1 MSPAG
6 GILDPIKKGGVTLYL
21 EPELNADQ
29 RSAAVWENVESQI
42 GVDDVLQSRAAFE
55 LKRRL
60 QHWHG
65 DYLPR
70 PSRFK
75 NKHGIDRGTHLVVP
89 ADPIEL
95 VIVRAVSMTIGAAQ
109 FGVSPDGSIFTAHG
123 DGWTIR
129 GPRVDVTRLSWL
141 LDEAADILQDIRRGR
156 GGRFYERN
164 GKFFL
169 ADGRTVILEV
179 VDEADPGVRA
189 KQPEPAPSSYDSR
202 PWWEKAVNT
211 VFRKHW
217 DELPEPS
224 PPSKTIRL
232 PEDVRRARQAPVR
245 RRLESTEDGLRP
257 DDSSSFRRRSRR
269 ARPGQICP
277 VHFILLP
284 ANGRCNDCRTD

>member
-1 MSPAG
+1 M
-6 GILDPIKKGGVTLYL
+6 YL
-21 EPELNADQ
+21 EPELDPDQ
-29 RSAAVWENVESQI
+29 RSAAVWENIEAQTD
-42 GVDDVLQSRAAFE
+42 VDDVLQSRAAFE

-60 QHWHG
+60 QHWNG

-75 NKHGIDRGTHLVVP
+75 NKHGVDRGTHLVVP

-141 LDEAADILQDIRRGR
+141 LDEAADILQNIRRGR

-179 VDEADPGVRA
+179 VDETDPAIRAARAEPVAD
-189 KQPEPAPSSYDSR
+189 SYAAR
-202 PWWEKAVNT
+202 PWWEKAIST
-211 VFRKHW
+211 VFRLHW
-217 DELPEPS
+217 DEVPETS
-224 PPSKTIRL
+224 P
-232 PEDVRRARQAPVR
+232 PVR
-245 RRLESTEDGLRP
+245 RPQLPEEVSRA
-257 DDSSSFRRRSRR
+257 RR
-269 ARPGQICP
+269 APVLRRGEDPWSHATGKEPICP
-277 VHFILLP
+277 VHFLP
-284 ANGRCNDCRTD
+284 LYGGRCDYCRID

>member
-1 MSPAG
+1 M
-6 GILDPIKKGGVTLYL
+6 YL
-21 EPELNADQ
+21 EPELNSDQ
-29 RSAAVWENVESQI
+29 RSAAVWENVESQTD
-42 GVDDVLQSRAAFE
+42 VAEVLQSRAAFE

-60 QHWHG
+60 QNWNG

-75 NKHGIDRGTHLVVP
+75 NKHGIDRGSHLIVP

-95 VIVRAVSMTIGAAQ
+95 VIVRAVSMTTGAAQ
-109 FGVSPDGSIFTAHG
+109 FGVSPDGSIFTARG

-141 LDEAADILQDIRRGR
+141 LDEAADTLQQIRRGR

-189 KQPEPAPSSYDSR
+189 KRPEPGPSSYDSR
-202 PWWEKAVNT
+202 PWWQKAVNT
-211 VFRKHW
+211 VFRRHW
-217 DELPEPS
+217 DELPQPS
-224 PPSKTIRL
+224 PPPTRVPGL
-232 PEDVRRARQAPVR
+232 PDEVRRARQAPVR
-245 RRLESTEDGLRP
+245 RRIESLEDHRGPGDQPSVQP
-257 DDSSSFRRRSRR
+257 RSRK

-277 VHFILLP
+277 VHFVLLP
-284 ANGRCNDCRTD
+284 ANGRCDDCRTD

>member
-1 MSPAG
+1 M
-6 GILDPIKKGGVTLYL
+6 YL
-21 EPELNADQ
+21 SPELNADE
-29 RSAAVWENVESQI
+29 RSAAVWENVDMQTD
-42 GVDDVLQSRAAFE
+42 VDELLQSRAAFE
-55 LKRRL
+55 LKNRL
-60 QHWHG
+60 QHWNG

-95 VIVRAVSMTIGAAQ
+95 VIVRAVSMTTGAAQ

-189 KQPEPAPSSYDSR
+189 KQPEPAPPSYDSR

-217 DELPEPS
+217 DEIAEPV
-224 PPSKTIRL
+224 PPPMQVPRL
-232 PEDVRRARQAPVR
+232 TDEVRRARQAPVR
-245 RRLESTEDGLRP
+245 RRLASLEDQPGPGNQAFVRP
-257 DDSSSFRRRSRR
+257 RSRR
-269 ARPGQICP
+269 ARAGQICP

-284 ANGRCNDCRTD
+284 ANGRCDECRID